1 MQPSPVLLNDT
12 INIFLLLQFPSFC
25 FFKSI
30 LQHVGIIIANANNK
44 KLHLPKIIKPMF
56 DILLQIDTLS
66 KATEATAN
74 AKESVIGLLLKG
86 GPLMIP
92 LFVLFAIALF
102 VFIERLLVVR
112 KVSKIA
118 ENFMSMI
125 RDNIVTGNVAA
136 ARSLSKNTDNPVA
149 RMIDKGIQRIGKPI
163 DAIEKSMDNVGKL
176 EMYKMEKN
184 LSILAVIA
192 RIAPLFGFVGTI
204 VGLVLLLKDFATIS
218 NPSVS
223 QIADAM
229 YVKLITSA
237 SGLIIGMLAY
247 LGYSFLDTQI
257 NRTANRMEA
266 ASSEF
271 IDILQ
276 EPTR

>member
-1 MQPSPVLLNDT
+1 
-12 INIFLLLQFPSFC
+12 
-25 FFKSI
+25 
-30 LQHVGIIIANANNK
+30 
-44 KLHLPKIIKPMF
+44 MF
-56 DILLQIDTLS
+56 DILLQVDSLG
-66 KATEATAN
+66 TAV
-74 AKESVIGLLLKG
+74 KSTGEVESVWTLLSKG

-92 LFVLFAIALF
+92 LGILFALAVF
-102 VFIERLLVVR
+102 FFIERLLAVR
-112 KVSKIA
+112 KASRID
-118 ENFMSMI
+118 ENFMRII
-125 RDNIVTGNVAA
+125 RDHIITGNVAA

-184 LSILAVIA
+184 LSILSVIS

-204 VGLVLLLKDFATIS
+204 VGLVLLLKEFATIS

-229 YVKLITSA
+229 YIKLITSA

-247 LGYSFLDTQI
+247 LGYSYLDTQI
-257 NRTANRMEA
+257 NRTANRMES
-266 ASSEF
+266 ASSDF

-276 EPTR
+276 EPHK

>member
-1 MQPSPVLLNDT
+1 
-12 INIFLLLQFPSFC
+12 
-25 FFKSI
+25 
-30 LQHVGIIIANANNK
+30 
-44 KLHLPKIIKPMF
+44 MF
-56 DILLQIDTLS
+56 DILLQVDSL
-66 KATEATAN
+66 ATSENSA
-74 AKESVIGLLLKG
+74 AKVESVWSLLSKG

-92 LFVLFAIALF
+92 LGILFALAVF
-102 VFIERLLVVR
+102 FFIERLLAV
-112 KVSKIA
+112 KKASKID
-118 ENFMSMI
+118 ENFMRII
-125 RDNIVTGNVAA
+125 RDHIITGNVTA
-136 ARSLSKNTDNPVA
+136 ARSLAKNTDNPVA

-184 LSILAVIA
+184 LSILSVIS

-204 VGLVLLLKDFATIS
+204 VGLVLLLKQFATIS

-229 YVKLITSA
+229 YIKLITSA

-247 LGYSFLDTQI
+247 LGYSYLDTQI
-257 NRTANRMEA
+257 NRTANRMES
-266 ASSEF
+266 ASSDF

-276 EPTR
+276 EPHK

>member
-1 MQPSPVLLNDT
+1 
-12 INIFLLLQFPSFC
+12 
-25 FFKSI
+25 
-30 LQHVGIIIANANNK
+30 
-44 KLHLPKIIKPMF
+44 
-56 DILLQIDTLS
+56 
-66 KATEATAN
+66 
-74 AKESVIGLLLKG
+74 
-86 GPLMIP
+86 MIP
-92 LFVLFAIALF
+92 LGILFALAVF
-102 VFIERLLVVR
+102 FFIERLLAV
-112 KVSKIA
+112 KKASKIEA
-118 ENFMSMI
+118 NFMNII
-125 RDNIVTGNVAA
+125 RDHIINGNVTA
-136 ARSLSKNTDNPVA
+136 ARSLAKNTDNPVA
-149 RMIDKGIQRIGKPI
+149 RMIDKGLQRIGKPI

-184 LSILAVIA
+184 LSILSVIS

-204 VGLVLLLKDFATIS
+204 VGLVLLLKQFATIS

-229 YVKLITSA
+229 YIKLITFA

-247 LGYSFLDTQI
+247 LGYSYLDTQI

-276 EPTR
+276 EPTK

>member
-1 MQPSPVLLNDT
+1 
-12 INIFLLLQFPSFC
+12 
-25 FFKSI
+25 
-30 LQHVGIIIANANNK
+30 
-44 KLHLPKIIKPMF
+44 MF

-66 KATEATAN
+66 KTTEATGA
-74 AKESVIGLLLKG
+74 AKESVMGLLFKG

-92 LFVLFAIALF
+92 LFLLFAIAVF
-102 VFIERLLVVR
+102 VFIERLIVVR

-118 ENFMSMI
+118 DNFMSII

-136 ARSLSKNTDNPVA
+136 ARSMAKNTDNPIA

-204 VGLVLLLKDFATIS
+204 VGLVLLLKEFATIS

-247 LGYSFLDTQI
+247 LGYSYLDTQI

>member
-1 MQPSPVLLNDT
+1 M
-12 INIFLLLQFPSFC
+12 
-25 FFKSI
+25 
-30 LQHVGIIIANANNK
+30 
-44 KLHLPKIIKPMF
+44 PKIIKPMF
-56 DILLQIDTLS
+56 DILLQVDTLS
-66 KATEATAN
+66 RTTEAAV

-92 LFVLFAIALF
+92 LFFLFAIAVF
-102 VFIERLLVVR
+102 VFIERLIVVR

-118 ENFMSMI
+118 DNFMNII

-136 ARSLSKNTDNPVA
+136 ARSLAKNTDNPIA

-184 LSILAVIA
+184 LSILSVIS

-247 LGYSFLDTQI
+247 LGYSYLDTQI

>member
-1 MQPSPVLLNDT
+1 
-12 INIFLLLQFPSFC
+12 
-25 FFKSI
+25 
-30 LQHVGIIIANANNK
+30 
-44 KLHLPKIIKPMF
+44 MF
-56 DILLQIDTLS
+56 DILLQVDSL
-66 KATEATAN
+66 ATSAN
-74 AKESVIGLLLKG
+74 SAAKVESVWSLLSKG

-92 LFVLFAIALF
+92 LGILFSLAVF
-102 VFIERLLVVR
+102 FFIERLLAV
-112 KVSKIA
+112 KKASKID
-118 ENFMSMI
+118 ENFMRII
-125 RDNIVTGNVAA
+125 RDHIITGNVTA
-136 ARSLSKNTDNPVA
+136 ARSLAKNTDNPVA

-184 LSILAVIA
+184 LSILSVIS

-204 VGLVLLLKDFATIS
+204 VGLVLLLKEFATIS

-229 YVKLITSA
+229 YIKLITSA

-257 NRTANRMEA
+257 NRTANRMES
-266 ASSEF
+266 ASSDF

-276 EPTR
+276 EPHK